1 MTNASFLLK
10 TFQPNFQT
18 LPQGLKWVILLIASL
33 LCITPSFAQDDYPNK
48 TITMVVPFPPGG
60 VADVVGRPVAEAM
73 GRYLKQSVII
83 ENKGGAGG
91 GIGMAQV
98 AKSKADGYTVLM
110 ALSSIVVLP
119 EADKVLQRNPMFQL
133 DQLKPIARFTAD
145 PTVLVV
151 RADSP
156 WKTYAEFLAYVK
168 ANPGKISFGSSGNY
182 GTMHVPME
190 QLKAATSSFMLHVPY
205 TGAAPAVM
213 GLLAGQIE
221 ALSTG
226 PASVVQQ
233 IKAGK
238 LRALAHWG
246 DGRLSSLPDVPSLK
260 ELGVPIAYAQWSGLF
275 VPSNTPA
282 PVVEKLRQAAKF
294 AAQDA
299 RANQALAAA
308 GTSFMFQDSP
318 EFERYVSGDAKEMA
332 KLVLRIGKVD

>member
-10 TFQPNFQT
+10 TFQTSFQT
-18 LPQGLKWVILLIASL
+18 FQLGLKWAILLIASL

-213 GLLAGQIE
+213 GLLGGQIE